1 MNKGKF
7 AKRSDILKVKRYM
20 EKNLLNLKMEQ
31 VFEKC
36 SDVIEFFEHA
46 LHLLTRLDISAF
58 KNQKEFCHWLIQV
71 NVLQSFLHGKITNV
85 YGQLDEDSRAKI
97 KKHFRLDATLQ
108 TIFQV
113 HLCNY
118 LKATE
123 HSPVMEKVMEGFV
136 FELPKDIHFFETR
149 ILALEHNAFKT
160 PSAQKPRANRFH
172 YRCITW
178 FYALIILEQ
187 VRRAECCN
195 EFNPAFFELPL
206 HRVQLFANLSRN
218 KDLMTSMIMFVV
230 WAGKKYRKFSDI

>member
-1 MNKGKF
+1 MCKGKSS
-7 AKRSDILKVKRYM
+7 RSEVRKVKRYI
-20 EKNLLNLKMEQ
+20 EKNLLNLKMES
-31 VFEKC
+31 VFDKC
-36 SDVIEFFEHA
+36 SDVIEFFEES
-46 LHLLTRLDISAF
+46 LHMLLELKLSSF

-71 NVLQSFLHGKITNV
+71 NVLQALLHEKITDI
-85 YGQLDEDSRAKI
+85 YGQPDNVSRAKI
-97 KKHFRLDATLQ
+97 EKHFRLDATLQ

-118 LKATE
+118 VKQTAVN
-123 HSPVMEKVMEGFV
+123 PVCKKNLNGFI
-136 FELPKDIHFFETR
+136 FDLPKDILYFESKV
-149 ILALEHNAFKT
+149 LELEHNAFLT
-160 PSAQKPRANRFH
+160 PKAQKPKANKFH